1 MVHLRVVAPAEKTDR
16 VHGLLCA
23 TRSAINV
30 IRVPGASTNPT
41 GDLIM
46 CDVARE
52 DASVIISE
60 LRDLGLHHEGSIALS
75 ATDVVSD
82 FAVAAEKYAPGL
94 ARRRG
99 DLGGARPAH
108 ERERRAQRPSS

>member
-41 GDLIM
+41 GDLIR
-46 CDVARE
+46 CDVAR
-52 DASVIISE
+52 VIISE

-75 ATDVVSD
+75 ATDAVSD
-82 FAVAAEKYAPGL
+82 FAVAAEKYA
-94 ARRRG
+94 R
-99 DLGGARPAH
+99 ARPPT
-108 ERERRAQRPSS
+108 R